1 MRLWETFLQ
10 PTSVSQALTA
20 LRSGPRPIRVMA
32 GGTDLLLDLRQGR
45 MPPLGAVVDI
55 TAIEELQAM
64 RVDGASMLIGAVVC
78 LRRIAEDP
86 TIQRFAACLAD
97 ACQRIGGP
105 QVRNVAT
112 LGGNV
117 GHALP
122 AGDGTIALV
131 ALGAEAEIASAEGR
145 RWTPVEDL
153 IVGPGRSALDPEREL
168 LTGFRIPLPMEGEAS
183 AFDRVM
189 RPQGVAIAVLNM
201 AVALGVGSGGAI
213 ESIRLAMGPAG
224 PRPMRCSRTE
234 EFLRGKK
241 PSEKELDRACE
252 ILLQETT
259 LRTSPHRATQDYRR
273 HMARYLLGRVVPRAY
288 EAVLHAR
295 EARGARPD

>member
-1 MRLWETFLQ
+1 
-10 PTSVSQALTA
+10 
-20 LRSGPRPIRVMA
+20 
-32 GGTDLLLDLRQGR
+32 
-45 MPPLGAVVDI
+45 
-55 TAIEELQAM
+55 
-64 RVDGASMLIGAVVC
+64 
-78 LRRIAEDP
+78 
-86 TIQRFAACLAD
+86 
-97 ACQRIGGP
+97 
-105 QVRNVAT
+105 
-112 LGGNV
+112 
-117 GHALP
+117 
-122 AGDGTIALV
+122 
-131 ALGAEAEIASAEGR
+131 
-145 RWTPVEDL
+145 L